1 MRVAL
6 YHPWIYLRSGLER
19 TILEIN
25 RRSRHDWTFYT
36 SHYDRDGTYPELRD
50 ARIVEVQRV
59 SVERSYRAVLR
70 SAFSIATCRLDPHAF
85 DVLVISCDGIGDLMA
100 LRNTAR
106 PLGCLCFTPLR
117 ATFDE
122 SYRARLLARLG
133 PRRPAALVIE
143 AAFRMLDRLCWRR
156 YRRVIAISET
166 VRQRIAN
173 GGLRAARD
181 VTVAYPGIDTG
192 QIRPSDT
199 WQPYFLLAG
208 RIMWTKNIEL
218 GIAAFARA
226 RALDSREPDRL
237 GPEWRL
243 VIAGMVDAKSQPYM
257 DALQTFAAQVGGV
270 EFRVA
275 PSDEAMR
282 ALYEGCT
289 AALFTAFNEDWGL
302 VPLEAMAAG
311 KPVIAVDC
319 GGPRE
324 TILHGETGF
333 LEPDDPN
340 AFARRMRELAADQA
354 LARRMGLAG
363 SERVRHFTWDTF
375 VEGLDLMVDQLAE
388 TAGEPAA
395 P

>member
-50 ARIVEVQRV
+50 ARIVEVQRI
-59 SVERSYRAVLR
+59 SVRRTYLAVLR
-70 SAFSIATCRLDPHAF
+70 SALSIAVCRLDPDEF
-85 DVLVISCDGIGDLMA
+85 DVLVISCDGIGDLMT
-100 LRNTAR
+100 LRNTTR

-117 ATFDE
+117 AAFDD
-122 SYRARLLARLG
+122 SYRSRLLARVGLM
-133 PRRPAALVIE
+133 RPLAQALEI
-143 AAFRMLDRLCWRR
+143 AFRLLDRLCWRR

-166 VRQRIAN
+166 VRQRIVD
-173 GGLRAARD
+173 GGLRAAHD
-181 VTVAYPGIDTG
+181 VAVAYPGIDAG
-192 QIRPSDT
+192 QIYASDT

-218 GIAAFARA
+218 GITAFARA
-226 RALDSREPDRL
+226 RDQLDPGRL

-243 VIAGMVDAKSQPYM
+243 VIAGMVDIKSQSYM
-257 DALQTFAAQVGGV
+257 DELRAFAAQVGGV

-275 PSDEAMR
+275 PSDEEMG
-282 ALYEGCT
+282 ALYNGCT
-289 AALFTAFNEDWGL
+289 AVLFTAFNEDWGL

-311 KPVIAVDC
+311 KPVIAVDR

-324 TILHGETGF
+324 TILHGQTGF
-333 LEPDDPN
+333 LEQDDPD
-340 AFARRMRELAADQA
+340 AFARRMLQLAADQT

-363 SERVRHFTWDTF
+363 TERVRHFTWDTF

-388 TAGEPAA
+388 TAGKPAA